1 MGFKPPQRWLNMIKR
16 GAVQGA
22 LKALGLDTTIQVVT
36 FQKVKKLNNRGFS
49 LKLRLLPGIDFKSLE
64 KQAGK
69 FAVALKRENV
79 SFVRQRKNV
88 VLMIADNGFPK
99 DKPTYPG
106 EVNES
111 IIPVKKNDLPVGK
124 DLHGN
129 EITLKVFSKEGGS
142 TTLIGG
148 NPGYGKSSLIKI
160 LFLGLSETNTALF
173 WLDAK
178 YGADANE
185 FRSRSEVLDNPKTP
199 ELFLEFIVKLNQLVD
214 ERNNFRGLG
223 KDITTLKRIVVF
235 IDEWAVLANSGSK
248 QIQTELAKELKSLI
262 SVSRT
267 AYVSVVLATQRPT
280 KENVDTTSKE
290 LANHRISFQ
299 VMDKYASEAILGIA
313 GAEQGTTDLPRGTCL
328 MTDGAKI
335 MKVAVYEVPENMKN
349 YIEEFK
355 GFKINIDELIE
366 ENHIF
371 AREHGVEI
379 C

>member
-1 MGFKPPQRWLNMIKR
+1 MIKR

-22 LKALGLDTTIQVVT
+22 LKALKLDTTIQVVT
-36 FQKVKKLNNRGFS
+36 FQKVKKLSNRGFS
-49 LKLRLLPGIDFKSLE
+49 LKLRLLPGIDFKTLE
-64 KQAGK
+64 KQSGK
-69 FAVALKRENV
+69 LAVALKRENV
-79 SFVRQRKNV
+79 SFTRQGKNI

-99 DKPTYPG
+99 GNPTYPG

-111 IIPVKKNDLPVGK
+111 FIPVKKNKLPIGR

-129 EITLKVFSKEGGS
+129 EIELPVFSNVGGS

-185 FRSRSEVLDNPKTP
+185 FRSRCEVLDNPKTP
-199 ELFLEFIVKLNQLVD
+199 ELFLELIVKLNQLID
-214 ERNNFRGLG
+214 ERNSFRGLG
-223 KDITTLKRIVVF
+223 KDISVLKRVVIF
-235 IDEWAVLANSGSK
+235 IDEWAVLANSGSR
-248 QIQTELAKELKSLI
+248 QIQTEFAKELKSLI
-262 SVSRT
+262 AVCRT

-290 LANHRISFQ
+290 LANQRISFQ
-299 VMDKYASEAILGIA
+299 VMDKYASEAILGVA
-313 GAEQGTTDLPRGTCL
+313 GAEQGTTDLPRGICL
-328 MTDGAKI
+328 MTDGTKLV
-335 MKVAVYEVPENMKN
+335 KVAVYEVPEGMGS
-349 YIEEFK
+349 YVEDFK
-355 GFKINIDELIE
+355 GFKTSIDDLLE
-366 ENHIF
+366 ENKIF
-371 AREHGVEI
+371 AREHGIEI